1 MYYRRLNK
9 KNQRDSPISI
19 LSELLMIWIGIPNPD
34 VISCFR
40 NYSYICR
47 YDKTKGYYA
56 KTITPG

>member
-1 MYYRRLNK
+1 MYYRRLNE
-9 KNQRDSPISI
+9 KNQRIPLFQSCLNTGD
-19 LSELLMIWIGIPNPD
+19 IWIGIPNPY